1 MVSAQRRERTM
12 ANLKIRIL
20 KGPDREPATT
30 ITIPGGVL
38 KIASNFIPQK
48 ATAALKEQGFD
59 LDELVRLSQN
69 PSATGVILE
78 IDNHEKDE
86 RVVLSLE

>member
-1 MVSAQRRERTM
+1 M
-12 ANLKIRIL
+12 ANLKIRVL
-20 KGPDREPATT
+20 KGPDKQPVTT

-38 KIASNFIPQK
+38 KIASNFIPKK
-48 ATAALKEQGFD
+48 AVAALQEQGFD

-69 PSATGVILE
+69 PSATGIILE
-78 IDNHEKDE
+78 VDNHEKDE